1 MFICKCA
8 TYNLNLVNN
17 HQTNGRSDS
26 SVLSQ
31 MFNNINYIKDGFPRH
46 IAKFIAFGALL
57 KTFKGLINIL

>member
-8 TYNLNLVNN
+8 TYNLNLVNTP
-17 HQTNGRSDS
+17 QTNGRSDS

-31 MFNNINYIKDGFPRH
+31 MFSNINYIKDKH